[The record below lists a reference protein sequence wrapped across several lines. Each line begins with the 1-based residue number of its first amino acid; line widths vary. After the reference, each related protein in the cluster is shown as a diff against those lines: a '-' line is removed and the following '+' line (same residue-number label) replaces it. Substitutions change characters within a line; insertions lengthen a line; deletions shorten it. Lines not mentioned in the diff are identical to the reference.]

1 MNVDQTSLHVASGLG
16 CGVRRENFNLAYPQS
31 SIYLILEQNKLY
43 PMYNFGREKPQI
55 WTSEENK
62 YLPHLMTAIKLVVF
76 PIFFLRFYIVLGQN

>member
-16 CGVRRENFNLAYPQS
+16 CGVRRENFNLAISTYVLAYPQS

-76 PIFFLRFYIVLGQN
+76 PFF

>member
-16 CGVRRENFNLAYPQS
+16 CGVRRENFNLAISTYVFAYPQS
-31 SIYLILEQNKLY
+31 SIHLILEQNKLY

-62 YLPHLMTAIKLVVF
+62 YLTHLMTAIKLLVI
-76 PIFFLRFYIVLGQN
+76 PLL

>member
-16 CGVRRENFNLAYPQS
+16 CGVRRENFNLAISSHVLEYPQS

-62 YLPHLMTAIKLVVF
+62 YLTHLMTAIKLLVIPLF
-76 PIFFLRFYIVLGQN
+76 